1 MPRIKFNGKE
11 SNKGQGFDKN
21 PQNINR
27 KGRPITMNKMIAELK
42 KAGYERVTGGQ
53 VMEVYEILLGMDED
67 KLKEVIAD
75 HNQPMS
81 MRIVGRSMRTKE
93 GVKMIAE
100 MMDRAHGKAK
110 NQTEISGGLNITK
123 IGLDLAEEICE

>member
-53 VMEVYEILLGMDED
+53 VMEVYEILLGMDEA

-75 HNQPMS
+75 DKQPMS
-81 MRIVGRSMRTKE
+81 LRIVGKSMLTKE

-100 MMDRAHGKAK
+100 MMDRAHGKSK
-110 NQTEISGGLNITK
+110 QSTELSGGLNITK
-123 IGLDLAEEICE
+123 IGLDLAEEKCE